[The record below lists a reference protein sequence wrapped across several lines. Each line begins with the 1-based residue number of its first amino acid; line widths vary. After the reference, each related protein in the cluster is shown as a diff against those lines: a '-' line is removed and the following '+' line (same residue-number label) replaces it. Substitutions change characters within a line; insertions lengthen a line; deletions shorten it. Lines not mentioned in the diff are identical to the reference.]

1 MIAHNPDNIAAPTG
15 AFSHGVEAAPGA
27 RVLHVSGQVGIAPDG
42 TLAADAGA
50 QAQTAWDNIRAILA
64 AAGMDLA
71 DIVKV
76 TAYLTDPADLPAYAA
91 IRGQVLQDL
100 RPASTLVIVSALVRP
115 EWKVE
120 VEVVAARAG

>member
-1 MIAHNPDNIAAPTG
+1 MIAHNPDSIAAPTG
-15 AFSHGVEAAPGA
+15 AFSHGVETPPGA

-50 QAQTAWDNIRAILA
+50 QAQTAWDNIGAILA
-64 AAGMDLA
+64 AAGMGLA

-76 TAYLTDPADLPAYAA
+76 TAYLTDPADVAAYAA
-91 IRGQVLQDL
+91 VRGRVLGAL
-100 RPASTLVIVSALVRP
+100 RPASTLVVVAALVRP